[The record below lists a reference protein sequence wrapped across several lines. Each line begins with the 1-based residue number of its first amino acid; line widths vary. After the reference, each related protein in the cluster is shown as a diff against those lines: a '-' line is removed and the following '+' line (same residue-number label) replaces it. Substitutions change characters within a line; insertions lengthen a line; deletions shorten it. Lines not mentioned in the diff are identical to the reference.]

1 VLAGNSAL
9 RKAVVPRPR
18 EEPAEEATER
28 RAKRLTQQP
37 RIHWETERPS
47 WHDLLQRV
55 FGVDG
60 FQCPLCGGRLE
71 LRCIVESSASASKIL
86 KGLHKATG
94 PP

>member
-1 VLAGNSAL
+1 MIPTHLPAIWFESA
-9 RKAVVPRPR
+9 
-18 EEPAEEATER
+18 
-28 RAKRLTQQP
+28 QQP